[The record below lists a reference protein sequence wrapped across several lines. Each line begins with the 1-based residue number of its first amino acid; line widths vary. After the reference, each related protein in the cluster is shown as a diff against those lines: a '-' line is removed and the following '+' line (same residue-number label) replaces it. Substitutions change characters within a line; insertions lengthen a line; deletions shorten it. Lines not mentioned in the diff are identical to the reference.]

1 MKIAVVG
8 SRGFPDKKFVIL
20 ETKKVFFDYA
30 YLLDLTL
37 VSGGAR
43 GPDTWAEEAV
53 NQAQE
58 ELNQELAGINIK
70 KEIFKPEWDTHGKS
84 AGFMRNEKII
94 NEADLVLAFWDG
106 ASNGTKHSIDLARKN
121 KKPINIYVRVV

>member
-8 SRGFPDKKFVIL
+8 SRGFPDKDLVKE
-20 ETKKVFFDYA
+20 ETNKALADARPVGE
-30 YLLDLTL
+30 TVL

-43 GPDTWAEEAV
+43 GVDTWAEEEATSM
-53 NQAQE
+53 
-58 ELNQELAGINIK
+58 GYPCI
-70 KEIFKPEWDTHGKS
+70 IFKPDWDGLGKC

-106 ASNGTKHSIDLARKN
+106 TSSGTKHSIDLARKN

>member
-8 SRGFPDKKFVIL
+8 SRSFPN
-20 ETKKVFFDYA
+20 KVFVKDTVKSFLVHPTY
-30 YLLDLTL
+30 TI

-43 GPDTWAEEAV
+43 GVDTWAEEVAK
-53 NQAQE
+53 
-58 ELNQELAGINIK
+58 ELGLNTI
-70 KEIFKPEWDTHGKS
+70 IFKADWDNHGKS

-106 ASNGTKHSIDLARKN
+106 SSNGTKHSIDLARKN

>member
-8 SRGFPDKKFVIL
+8 SRSFPDKKFVIQ
-20 ETKKVFFDYA
+20 EVKKAFKDHA

-43 GPDTWAEEAV
+43 GPDAWSEQAIQE
-53 NQAQE
+53 AQE
-58 ELNQELAGINIK
+58 DFPGLMGINIK
-70 KEIFKPEWDTHGKS
+70 KEIFKPDWDGLGKC

-106 ASNGTKHSIDLARKN
+106 SSNGTKHSIDLARKN